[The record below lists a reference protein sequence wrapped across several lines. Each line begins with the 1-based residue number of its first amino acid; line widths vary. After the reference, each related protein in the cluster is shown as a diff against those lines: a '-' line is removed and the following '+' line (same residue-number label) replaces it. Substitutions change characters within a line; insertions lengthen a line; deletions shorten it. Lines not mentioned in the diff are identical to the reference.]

1 MGDYICRVRES
12 GRVKIHRRW
21 NFRNIELKKE
31 GDSELQEIQGDRLR
45 TGGDPFVVDH
55 LRVFELWNKKVCAK
69 KSLVATQDT
78 IH

>member
-1 MGDYICRVRES
+1 MQSQRKWENQNYIGDGIS
-12 GRVKIHRRW
+12 GIY
-21 NFRNIELKKE
+21 KE

-69 KSLVATQDT
+69 KSLVATQDA